1 MRPAASISK
10 QMHRNSEGAANHLLH
25 HTVRLM
31 TKFNL
36 RFPRLLRSL
45 RGPSGCSRFLKTAV
59 ATAFICVSAFASA
72 SAETG
77 TQLGAVKSYLV
88 QQVGKLDGAAHDFEA
103 NAEAYQRLIDAN
115 GGDYNKAALASGP
128 EILGLVK
135 KMQGDYLNLHMNG
148 YETIEGIAAGVKELV
163 NYDIYF
169 DSGVPKSQGST
180 DNPVAPVVV
189 RDASGKTIVDRDG
202 NLFHFVI
209 EPCLYGA
216 KAVFVE
222 KLDPAASQA
231 LGLKY
236 LPRANVALAAS
247 KDAVREA
254 DLFVTSC
261 NAWQPRLD
269 ECVGALVWMTPTFN
283 TYFNDLRDSL
293 YSASPTAYISE
304 SRVKDMRGIMSSLRL
319 TYNSIDPN
327 LEQKD
332 PALARQLKAEY
343 DNIIAYIDQAD
354 ARDQKMRQAHGKL
367 SRVELEEMAQHAKSM
382 SDQLA
387 PQIKLA
393 AAEIGVQVPRKP
405 YL

>member
-1 MRPAASISK
+1 MTTSDSRSSRRYRRA
-10 QMHRNSEGAANHLLH
+10 GAAVL
-25 HTVRLM
+25 
-31 TKFNL
+31 
-36 RFPRLLRSL
+36 
-45 RGPSGCSRFLKTAV
+45 A
-59 ATAFICVSAFASA
+59 CVGVLVSTSAFADNGA
-72 SAETG
+72 
-77 TQLGAVKSYLV
+77 QLGAVKSYLV
-88 QQVGKLDGAAHDFEA
+88 QQVGKLDAAAHDFQA
-103 NAEAYQRLIDAN
+103 NAEAYQKIIDAN
-115 GGDYNKAALASGP
+115 GGDYNKAALANGP
-128 EILGLVK
+128 EVLGLVK

-148 YETIEGIAAGVKELV
+148 YETIEGIAAGVRELV
-163 NYDIYF
+163 AYDIYF

-180 DNPVAPVVV
+180 DSPVAPVIV

-202 NLFHFVI
+202 NLFHYVI

-216 KAVFVE
+216 KSVFVE
-222 KLDPAASQA
+222 KLDPAAAQA
-231 LGLKY
+231 LGIKY

-247 KDAVREA
+247 KDAVREG
-254 DLFVTSC
+254 DQFVASC
-261 NAWQPRLD
+261 NAWQPRMD
-269 ECVGALVWMTPTFN
+269 ECIGALVWMTPTFN

-319 TYNSIDPN
+319 TYNTIDPS

-332 PALARQLKAEY
+332 PALARQLKTEY

-354 ARDQKMRQAHGKL
+354 ARDQRMRQAHGRL